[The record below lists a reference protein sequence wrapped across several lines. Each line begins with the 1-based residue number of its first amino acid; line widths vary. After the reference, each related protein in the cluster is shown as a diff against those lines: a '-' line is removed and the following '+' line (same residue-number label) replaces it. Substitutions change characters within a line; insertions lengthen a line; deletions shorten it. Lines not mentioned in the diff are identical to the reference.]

1 MRGCANGDRG
11 GCDFQDEERK
21 GEMMIEKRVR
31 VVGTG
36 KKNDETRIMEMSWNY
51 GWEESGVVEGIVGK
65 NKRETKRG

>member
-21 GEMMIEKRVR
+21 GEMMMEKRVR

-51 GWEESGVVEGIVGK
+51 G
-65 NKRETKRG
+65 